1 MGSRDRRSLAGSQG
15 QSPAALRAF
24 SRRHTGRRRIQRSR
38 PLMRT
43 RLRAASERQFRLGDR
58 IRPVIAS
65 SDDLEMISVNS
76 P

>member
-1 MGSRDRRSLAGSQG
+1 
-15 QSPAALRAF
+15 
-24 SRRHTGRRRIQRSR
+24 
-38 PLMRT
+38 MRT